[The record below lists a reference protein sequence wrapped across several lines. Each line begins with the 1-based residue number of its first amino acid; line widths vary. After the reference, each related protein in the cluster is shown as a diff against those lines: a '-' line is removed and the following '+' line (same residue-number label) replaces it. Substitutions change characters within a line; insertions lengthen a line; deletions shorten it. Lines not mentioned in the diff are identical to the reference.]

1 MTDEIAGPD
10 QARLFT
16 RIAVNTWKA
25 TVGRFDDVVAGSSD
39 EDLEREVTPG
49 KSRLAYLI
57 GHLTA
62 LHDRLL
68 PVLGLGE
75 RRHAELDAE
84 FAEERDDH
92 RAIPLS
98 PRHLRQLWNDV
109 NAALVT
115 GMERLTPEQW
125 LEPPASGAA
134 PSVAAPNRLSVLLAW
149 TAHVSLHAT
158 QLRITR

>member
-1 MTDEIAGPD
+1 MTDEIAGPE

-16 RIAVNTWKA
+16 RIALNTWKA
-25 TVGRFDDVVAGSSD
+25 TVGRFDDIVAASSD
-39 EDLEREVTPG
+39 EELEREVTPG
-49 KSRLAYLI
+49 KSRLFYLI

-84 FAEERDDH
+84 FGEERDEH
-92 RAIPLS
+92 RTSAVS
-98 PRHLRQLWNDV
+98 PRRVRQLWSEV
-109 NAALVT
+109 NATVLA

-125 LEPPASGAA
+125 LEQPPAAVE
-134 PSVAAPNRLSVLLAW
+134 PSRLSVLLNW
-149 TAHVSLHAT
+149 TDHVSLHST
-158 QLRITR
+158 QIRLTR